1 MENESGE
8 RLKNLRIEK
17 KLTLRD
23 LSQITGISKATLS
36 RYENGD
42 ILNAPFDKIQT
53 LAKALNTT
61 PQYILGDVDGIE
73 TSVLDN
79 YYFFNKEL
87 KETDN
92 IPGIYHYLYK
102 EKDIYDKINKYKYLR
117 VLEEIEKRQNKI
129 KTMYDKLLG
138 INLEGLS
145 HVEKFIDF
153 IIYDGSYSDSY
164 SSKINEL
171 LHIILQNKKEDD

>member
-1 MENESGE
+1 MENKSGE
-8 RLKNLRIEK
+8 RIKNLRVEK

-42 ILNAPFDKIQT
+42 ILNAPFDKIQS

-61 PQYILGDVDGIE
+61 PQYILGDINGIE

-79 YYFFNKEL
+79 YYYINQNL
-87 KETDN
+87 IDN
-92 IPGIYHYLYK
+92 DVDYMPFSSY
-102 EKDIYDKINKYKYLR
+102 ENSDIYNEIKNSKYLL

-129 KTMYDKLLG
+129 KTLYDKLLG

-153 IIYDGSYSDSY
+153 IIYDGSYSDIY
-164 SSKINEL
+164 SSKIHEL
-171 LHIILQNKKEDD
+171 LHIILNKKKEDK